1 MVSGSPQA
9 LVKIMSTPRGMSSIR
24 ERLDYITQDG
34 ERTLV
39 DDAGQEH
46 NQRNEVRD
54 LADAWRVSG
63 SYIPA
68 HSDRRE
74 AFHLVLD
81 MPAETDPDAVRDAA
95 MEVAAHEFAGHEH
108 AWVLHTHQGHPHV
121 HLLVKVE
128 GRNFKRL
135 DPKSADVR
143 RWRQGFAAALRT
155 QGVRAEHS
163 PRLTHGNLRDG
174 EPIWMVKARAAGTLR
189 HDPKAQERVRRSQA
203 VLDRT
208 LNAWGHIHNAL
219 ASSPDAADRAL
230 AREVKS
236 FLSRTPMARHMA
248 GQALEQRQ
256 HQTQGGERRQQE
268 RTQGRR
274 W

>member
-1 MVSGSPQA
+1 VVSGSPQA

-34 ERTLV
+34 QRTLV
-39 DDAGQEH
+39 DDTGQEH
-46 NQRNEVRD
+46 NGRDEVRD
-54 LADAWRVSG
+54 LADAWQVSG

-68 HSDRRE
+68 YSDRRE

-81 MPAETDPDAVRDAA
+81 MPAGTDPDAVRDAA
-95 MEVAAHEFAGHEH
+95 MEVAAHEFAGHEY

-135 DPKSADVR
+135 DPKNADVR

-155 QGVRAEHS
+155 RGVRAEHS

-174 EPIWMVKARAAGTLR
+174 EPIWMVKARATGTLR

-203 VLDRT
+203 SLDRT

-230 AREVKS
+230 AWEVQS
-236 FLSRTPMARHMA
+236 FLAETPMVRHMA
-248 GQALEQRQ
+248 GRARIQRQ
-256 HQTQGGERRQQE
+256 QQAQEHTQSRSVSQR
-268 RTQGRR
+268 
-274 W
+274 